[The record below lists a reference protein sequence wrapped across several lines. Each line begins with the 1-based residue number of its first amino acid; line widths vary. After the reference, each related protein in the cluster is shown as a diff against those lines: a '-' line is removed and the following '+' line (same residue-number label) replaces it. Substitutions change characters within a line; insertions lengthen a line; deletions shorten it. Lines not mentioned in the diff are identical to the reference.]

1 MLAASCIDKKPSGG
15 LMAQAPRAVLKNL
28 RRPTAGLST
37 DSNDDVMV
45 MVILPVIEMRVSPPQ
60 IGEAN
65 LSRRFVAHLK
75 LRQKA
80 SQRREK
86 SLSKLFRNVPFLTS
100 IEMSPFFGFVFL
112 FASSSCLL

>member
-1 MLAASCIDKKPSGG
+1 
-15 LMAQAPRAVLKNL
+15 VLKNL

-45 MVILPVIEMRVSPPQ
+45 MVILPVIEMCVSPPR

-65 LSRRFVAHLK
+65 LSRRFAAHLR

-86 SLSKLFRNVPFLTS
+86 KVLEPKSLTLTGQS
-100 IEMSPFFGFVFL
+100 VLVSVSVL
-112 FASSSCLL
+112 